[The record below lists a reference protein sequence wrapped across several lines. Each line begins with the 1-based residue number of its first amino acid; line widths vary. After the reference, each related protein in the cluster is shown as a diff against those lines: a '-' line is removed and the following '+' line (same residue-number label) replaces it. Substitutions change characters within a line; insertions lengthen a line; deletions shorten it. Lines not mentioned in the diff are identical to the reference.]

1 MITGT
6 VAILDMKGLAMHSYY
21 RAEDSEPLTDREG
34 KKIRTARA
42 GVSTFIRSY
51 LEEILTF
58 AAPYNIIAV
67 WDGGNEFRR
76 RMFPAYKDNRR
87 KTEKHPM
94 EEEQLERMYK
104 ALKAI
109 FAYSGAI
116 NVQAPTVEG
125 DDLIA
130 LLSEG
135 LPNNQFIYTVD
146 NDLLQLYRDTDSK
159 KVLIKVTDNLKE
171 YYTLKTENFQM
182 EVAPHHLV
190 MLKALVGDSSDGYGG
205 VPGVGPVAFKYLVEE
220 YGWDGIEE
228 IRQCILN
235 KDWEPIREAAASNN
249 CKVLRKILENTDKLS
264 LCYNLAILHPESCYG
279 FTGQTQIKPQ
289 FYKRVPNA
297 EKLKAALSMV
307 QCGWMFEEYF
317 SRFMPTYTL
326 VTETNFPGA
335 CVLMREQAMEGPCI
349 AYDHETYDSL
359 QHADFLEALPK
370 QRRNEG
376 YLDVL
381 SARLSGTSFAFGPNM
396 ERVFYFSFNHRETLN
411 IDKAL
416 AKPLYDWMYGS
427 GRPVLAHNAGFEVQ
441 VLHNE
446 YDVWYTPTY
455 DTVTMSSAF
464 DENNEKGL
472 KDLSL
477 TLLGYTQTTY
487 KELLAQY
494 NAKDMRDLS
503 GLEVLDYGCDD
514 SLVTAHLSQM
524 FYVGMCME
532 KTWSFYQQNDLR
544 PTDAY
549 AKAFETGVNINWE
562 KLELLRERDEKLVA
576 ENFKFIQDTL
586 KERCSEIK
594 PQHAN
599 AFFAAER
606 EFFMA
611 EMQDAAVSKGATA
624 PTRSHMLSRLE
635 EKRLKLQEKTIYVPY
650 TETVIP
656 FEFKPTQAQF
666 EEVMQHLN
674 FSTFPASVSGKALT
688 FWLAQVQDEAQ
699 SLEQV
704 KFLELLVACINAK
717 QLKDREGE
725 HYEAL
730 AAFCQANR
738 ARTGKTVEEG
748 DELNFGSPKQMQ
760 ELFYLKLGLPVRCR
774 NDVDKGSLRSRYGL
788 EGSPSTNE
796 EAVMKAL
803 SEDCPDGDWRR
814 DVLKKVLEIK
824 SANTR
829 RQLYWN
835 PYPHWVHP
843 RDGMIHPGIK
853 NSSTVTRRPAGTSP
867 NLLQVEG
874 GETRTIFLPR
884 YKGKQIIVCIDFNG
898 QELRLTGSEAK
909 DPVLIECYTGLG
921 SYTDEYG
928 MLRQKIRDVHSVTGC
943 GFAQKI
949 LSRSVNSEVMK
960 LLEFDSQGIMKYD
973 QFYKLVKHEQIELD
987 CSEDILKELQS
998 AVGTVRGYAKVV
1010 NFLLIYGGNEHTLG
1024 EKLGLP
1030 VPFCLELLESVFK
1043 KYPRLRPWQ
1052 EETAALAERLGYVTT
1067 AYGNRRH
1074 LNEDVRSNDRGVKS
1088 RMLRQ
1093 AGNATIQGCAAD
1105 ILKVVM
1111 TGMENTNLLVE
1122 TKSCMHAPVYDEIF
1136 SSVHIDYVFEYCQ
1149 RLQDLMNV
1157 TPPGHPIPMMG
1168 EVGIGLNWGQ
1178 CKQIEL
1184 KDRPSQKKIEL
1195 AIEKMLKEAGAV

>member
-1 MITGT
+1 MINGL

-21 RAEDSEPLTDREG
+21 RAEDSEPLIDKDG

-51 LEEILTF
+51 LEEILSF

-76 RMFPAYKDNRR
+76 RMFPAYKEKRR
-87 KTEKHPM
+87 KTEKNPM
-94 EEEQLERMYK
+94 EEEQLGIIYK

-109 FAYSGAI
+109 MAYSGAI
-116 NVQAPTVEG
+116 NIQADTVEG

-130 LLSEG
+130 LLSQG
-135 LPNNQFIYTVD
+135 LPNDQFIYTVD
-146 NDLLQLYRDTDSK
+146 NDLLQLYRDEPNK
-159 KVLIKVTDNLKE
+159 KVHVKVADSLKTF
-171 YYTLKTENFQM
+171 YLLKTEKFEM
-182 EVAPHHLV
+182 EVPPDQLV
-190 MLKALVGDSSDGYGG
+190 MLKALVGDSSDCYGG
-205 VPGVGPVAFKYLVEE
+205 VPGIGDTAFKYLVDE
-220 YGWDGIEE
+220 YGWDGVDE
-228 IRQCILN
+228 IRQCILSKN
-235 KDWEPIREAAASNN
+235 WEPIREAAASNN
-249 CKVLRKILENTDKLS
+249 CKVLRKILENTEKLT

-279 FTGQTQIKPQ
+279 FTGQKQIKPV
-289 FYKRVPNA
+289 FYKRIPNA
-297 EKLKAALSMV
+297 EKLKAALAMV

-317 SRFMPTYTL
+317 SKFMPKYTL
-326 VTETNFPGA
+326 VTETNFA
-335 CVLMREQAMEGPCI
+335 SAVSFMQKKALDGPCI
-349 AYDHETYDSL
+349 SYDHETYDSL
-359 QHADFLEALPK
+359 QHPGFLEALPK

-376 YLDVL
+376 YVDVL
-381 SARLSGTSFAFGPNM
+381 SARLTGTSFAFGPNM
-396 ERVFYFSFNHRETLN
+396 EQVFYFSFNHRDTLN
-411 IDKAL
+411 TDVKK
-416 AKPLYDWMYGS
+416 AKPIFDWVYGS
-427 GRPVLAHNAGFEVQ
+427 GLPVMAHNAGFEIQ

-446 YDVWYTPTY
+446 YDVWYTPTL
-455 DTVTMSSAF
+455 DTVAFSSAF

-472 KDLSL
+472 KDLSQ
-477 TLLGYTQTTY
+477 TLLAYTQTTY

-503 GLEVLDYGCDD
+503 GVEVLEYGCDD
-514 SLVTAHLSQM
+514 AIITAHLSQM
-524 FYVGMCME
+524 FYVGACME
-532 KTWSFYQQNDLR
+532 QTWEFFWENDRKT
-544 PTDAY
+544 TDAY
-549 AKAFETGVNINWE
+549 AKAFEVGVNIDWG
-562 KLELLRERDEKLVA
+562 KLEVLRGRDEIL
-576 ENFKFIQDTL
+576 IQDNFQFIKSAL
-586 KERCSEIK
+586 KEHCSDLA
-594 PQHAN
+594 PQHSE
-599 AFFAAER
+599 AFFQAER
-606 EFFMA
+606 EFYLA
-611 EMQDAAVSKGATA
+611 ELQDSAREKGTT
-624 PTRSHMLSRLE
+624 PTRSFLLSRVE
-635 EKRLKLQEKTIYVPY
+635 EKRLKLIEKTCYVPY
-650 TETVIP
+650 TETFIP
-656 FEFKPTQAQF
+656 AEFKPTQAQF
-666 EEVMQHLN
+666 EEVMRHLG
-674 FSTFPASVSGKALT
+674 FEEFPATVSGKALT
-688 FWLAQVQDEAQ
+688 FWLAQVQDKASSE
-699 SLEQV
+699 EQRL
-704 KFLELLVACINAK
+704 FLELLVNCVNAK
-717 QLKDREGE
+717 ELKDRKGK

-730 AAFCQANR
+730 ESFCR
-738 ARTGKTVEEG
+738 FHRPRTGKTIVEG

-788 EGSPSTNE
+788 QGSPSTNE

-803 SEDCPDGDWRR
+803 SEDCPEGDWRR
-814 DVLKKVLEIK
+814 DILKKVLEIK

-829 RQLYWN
+829 TQLYWN
-835 PYPHWVHP
+835 PYPFWKHP

-874 GETRTIFLPR
+874 GETRSIFIPR
-884 YKGKQIIVCIDFNG
+884 YRDKQIIVCIDFNG

-921 SYTDEYG
+921 SYTDQDG

-943 GFAQKI
+943 GFAEKI
-949 LSRSVNSEVMK
+949 LSRSVSREAMN
-960 LLEFDSQGIMKYD
+960 LLQFDSQGIMAYD
-973 QFYKLVKHEQIELD
+973 QFYKLVKHEPIELD
-987 CSEDILKELQS
+987 CSEEMLSDLQA

-1052 EETAALAERLGYVTT
+1052 EETAAKAEKFGYVTT

-1074 LNEDVRSNDRGVKS
+1074 LNEDVRSNDKSLKS
-1088 RMLRQ
+1088 RMVRQ
-1093 AGNATIQGCAAD
+1093 AVNATIQGCAAD

-1111 TGMENTNLLVE
+1111 TGMEETNLLAE

-1168 EVGIGLNWGQ
+1168 EVGIGLHWGQ

-1195 AIEKMLKEAGAV
+1195 AIEKMLKEAGQV